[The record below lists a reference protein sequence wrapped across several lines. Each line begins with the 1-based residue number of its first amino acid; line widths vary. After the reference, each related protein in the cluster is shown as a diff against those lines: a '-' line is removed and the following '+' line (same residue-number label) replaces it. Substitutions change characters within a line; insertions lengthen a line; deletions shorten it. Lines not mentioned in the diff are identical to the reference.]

1 MTTRRR
7 FLTILAGVST
17 LPVIGIK
24 GASAAENW
32 RGIALGAEAQL
43 ILDHPEAPRLIAGAV
58 DEIRRL
64 ENIFSLYQGDSQLS
78 RLNRD
83 GTLSAPALELVE
95 LLSKC
100 AALNARTNGAFDPTI
115 QPLWAL
121 YARAAATAA
130 DQTPST
136 DQIEATKALTG
147 WRDIAFDPGNI
158 AFKKPGMALTL
169 NGIAQGYIADKVT
182 TYFRENGVN
191 NVLINTGEIAAMGV
205 SPEGTPWPVTLKDS
219 GEKVPLTNAAIATSS
234 THGTVFDG
242 AGKLGHI
249 IDPRTGYPGGNWQ
262 SLSVISA
269 SAAEADGLST
279 AFCLMSEDEIE
290 LTKGDAEVRI
300 GTPV

>member
-24 GASAAENW
+24 SAGAAENW

-64 ENIFSLYQGDSQLS
+64 ENIFSLYQSDSQLS
-78 RLNRD
+78 RLNRE
-83 GTLSAPALELVE
+83 GTLSTPALELVE
-95 LLSKC
+95 LLAKC

-121 YARAAATAA
+121 YARAAAA

-147 WRDIAFDPGNI
+147 WRNITFDPVEI
-158 AFKKPGMALTL
+158 AFKKPRMALTL

-182 TYFRENGVN
+182 TYFRENGVS

-219 GEKVPLTNAAIATSS
+219 GEKIPLTNVAIASS
-234 THGTVFDG
+234 SPLGTVFDG

-290 LTKGDAEVRI
+290 LAKGDAEVQI
-300 GTPV
+300 DTPV